1 MVRKVK
7 ALILIIIPRGVHQTN
22 PMEFHLKQECIF
34 KYDHVKFTVHSCLQ
48 GRAISQVR
56 LSQAKSEKGGKIK
69 A

>member
-1 MVRKVK
+1 MVQKVK
-7 ALILIIIPRGVHQTN
+7 TLILIIISRGVHQTN

-34 KYDHVKFTVHSCLQ
+34 KYDHVKFTAHSCLQ
-48 GRAISQVR
+48 GRVILQVR